1 MSILIQLSE
10 VHGARRVKIKIKTD
24 TTTANVIVL
33 VI

>member
-10 VHGARRVKIKIKTD
+10 MHGVRRVKIKIKVD
-24 TTTANVIVL
+24 TATANVIVL